1 VYSAIVR
8 LLRLA
13 SILACMTVIVSFA
26 LFAINQTSRASAH
39 QQQELAG
46 GPAVAEGNPNPPA
59 GSVAPPHKATL
70 RRTIDEAAEG
80 LTAPFAGLTSGSH
93 SEWGS
98 RSLELLLA
106 LVVYGFGMGFAA
118 RVLRVRL

>member
-13 SILACMTVIVSFA
+13 SILACLTVIVSFA
-26 LFAINQTSRASAH
+26 LFAINQTSQASAH

-46 GPAVAEGNPNPPA
+46 GPAVAAVNPNPPA
-59 GSVAPPHKATL
+59 GSVAPPPKATL
-70 RRTIDEAAEG
+70 RRTIDEASER
-80 LTAPFAGLTSGSH
+80 LTAPFAGLTSGSQ

-98 RSLELLLA
+98 RSVELLLA
-106 LVVYGFGMGFAA
+106 LVVYGFGLGFAA